1 MSGAA
6 APALDEE
13 DQARAGFYG
22 LVARLYHRAP
32 DDQVLAEILHAD
44 PFGDSTS
51 EIAQAWRELAAAS
64 RKAFPVQLEDEHTT
78 LFVGTGK
85 AEVTPYLSHYV
96 LAHTIDNP
104 LVDLR
109 QRLAQWGIAR
119 RDQVTEPEDHV
130 AALFEAMRFAIAV
143 QHRSLQDQK
152 GFFHQ
157 FIYRGA
163 CAFCDAVSASRK
175 ARFYLP
181 VARLTRAFIDIE
193 HEAFEI
199 G

>member
-1 MSGAA
+1 MSGAV
-6 APALDEE
+6 APSLDEE

-22 LVARLYHRAP
+22 LVARLFHRAP
-32 DDQVLAEILHAD
+32 DDQVLAGILHAD
-44 PFGDSTS
+44 PFGAANS
-51 EIAQAWRELAAAS
+51 EIALAWRDLAAAS

-85 AEVTPYLSHYV
+85 AEVTPYLSYYV

-109 QRLAQWGIAR
+109 QKLGQWGIAR
-119 RDQVTEPEDHV
+119 REEATEPEDHI

-143 QHRSLQDQK
+143 QHRRLKDQQ
-152 GFFHQ
+152 GFFQQ

-163 CAFCDAVSASRK
+163 CAFCDAVNASPK

-181 VARLTRAFIDIE
+181 VARFTRAFIDIE